1 MWTDGRPFGS
11 TTGIMDAEMEDQM
24 NGKKLTVGER
34 AGSTLSINY
43 PLAYPQ
49 MNQFGTPSMHSLC
62 SSSVAPSTII
72 EQQAQRL
79 HENFIIDDYMQK
91 IDTKVELLENE
102 LKFAWRALDLLTQE
116 YSKMA
121 QKLDK
126 IDKLAGDQQLVVQN
140 LINLTLH
147 NDAKAYE
154 DMLAN
159 SDRYEAFRRKVLQ
172 ETAAASGTGI
182 GAPFQIN
189 DLEFDNE
196 EMALGKL
203 NMEGLQTMPDMMM
216 MEDGNNTLYED
227 ELMMQQQQQE
237 NGTRGKSD
245 IPIYYSSNPFRD
257 ASMFARHE
265 DMEMSLNASDVPH
278 CGEQQELLASLR
290 HQQQQLQLKAKQL
303 RMEGEEQEQADLR
316 ESDNFEHFKKR
327 LETMKQDVYA
337 NNDASAS
344 KSLVAPEASTSSNMQ
359 SYLKDLLMAQR
370 VGEGLEEGIDP
381 IAEFGQDSKSQ
392 DQMNAGSS
400 DGLQR
405 GQRSSKRNRSQ
416 HKKLIATEME
426 LLNNQM
432 LQRRQQKST
441 KKDEE
446 QKDDDQKR
454 AVLVD
459 VVTRLINER
468 YQHIRTTN
476 TAVDKSLVTNQTL
489 TILHNETYLL
499 MRIFFFFYMRS
510 SSVVG
515 ERERSTML
523 WKFIGHVLGGPEISE
538 TDDPG
543 IALLNE
549 HIQSTIQMLKTLSA
563 EDFQDHLQTKLDESK
578 RLPLG
583 SAHVIDFDIESFF
596 CKGSSPKISIS
607 TSEDFELQIE
617 KEDEPKPSTSSSCYQ
632 FELIKRRYDMEEQ
645 KRSDNPKPLKTG
657 GVAGGSQ
664 RVLAT
669 SKPTTTVLNNTNTTS
684 QDQNDNIYDNDQYIQ
699 SLKRNLERHNSMLY
713 LLHLQGQEKD
723 KSGLEDDK
731 NKLMLDMMM
740 DKLLQDEQSGEAV
753 PGEDVADISAAAAS
767 LADGE
772 ELEEMN
778 SSNSPPPPAPIA
790 PFLLC
795 REQDEDSEDGIEY
808 EEEEEE
814 DYNGND
820 VFARMMTEGNMNVD
834 DYMSRAGHRELLQFE
849 SWNDFAPECDQ
860 NNGYGYTSNY
870 SLGNGVT
877 PPPTGKVVHSKPKS
891 SRGSSGGGGN
901 SSGYN
906 KQPKAPPSARPSNHQ
921 LQYAGYDTTEVDS
934 NIKYLEQMGRSQPIC
949 SPFENHSRFAAAP
962 TYPQQMST
970 SQQSMASQLS
980 GPPDLLKLYLE
991 QQQHSAAVG
1000 RSRTPEPP
1008 LSRHVENMRPRSQSI
1023 HSPSAGGGAA
1033 GLSSGPPPIPQRMP
1047 IGQSAP
1053 PGVHPRH
1060 QQQPPIERGAS
1071 KKRKFQMVAKLQHWL
1086 HEQSSSSG
1094 NESRSADGGHGG
1106 HSGSSGGGGAGSW
1119 MKKKHFRFRSQSLSE
1134 PMNRGDE
1141 VSDQE
1146 SLEGSAGYMVGGRRR
1161 SFMKTVKKEIGKRV
1175 RKVIVKGSVTS
1186 PPPYSSHPDLAAPSY
1201 SGRYPLDPMD
1211 RSSFCSPEEPQV
1223 RAPSVNPFETISRR
1237 GAPPVSV
1244 QVSEPLD
1251 STESDDMN
1259 DLFRKVGE
1267 HPKPQAM
1274 SPPPLMVAHLPKPE
1288 ADRSSHQYLT
1298 QGNNK
1303 SASISSSNSATSSG
1317 GESGGLGAANA
1328 QSNSGPNAFIF
1339 NNSTSME
1346 FAASRKVGKYR
1357 KGKRESSSEGHSD
1370 TAESGN
1376 NMSSGNNNN
1385 NNNNTSDAHEYS
1397 MKSDTGENPALDYEE
1412 YTIADQRRDS
1422 AVMQQMKQIPSATT
1436 SSSVS
1441 STAHMH
1447 KNAMHF
1453 PHIQKVNSICIDEIN
1468 DSPPPLP
1475 SRGLGS
1481 NGFVVDDSF
1490 SSHGLAESEE
1500 ESMQQ
1505 CVKPPMTTNSSPS
1518 VHGGNSAL
1526 LSTNWCSVSVDEDSR
1541 SQHSYRTIASGGT
1554 SRRQS
1559 TEDSIDTDDE
1569 YFCYELRKLEEME
1582 REAHDISFL
1591 KESGRLPQFEFED
1604 SSYPEPAALD
1614 AKPPEESF
1622 AHELH
1627 GVATA
1632 AVGED
1637 MVDEAVKELFRSVV
1651 HPELRVS
1658 SQMSLTRKLN
1668 VLKTVEETRTLP
1680 AKRRDGSGLNF
1691 LLRGDE
1697 EERKLYIKFY
1707 TKELRYLTNPTL
1719 EEDDEGVEEE
1729 EAARED
1735 ILSEDEIQSPQ
1746 DMRSRSGSQSSG
1758 GSSSTTSG
1766 PESNPDVFSDY
1777 EEELEGQDK
1786 LRDEYHQHHRH
1797 EADDEQITPD
1807 ENFAKSSMDES
1818 VLIGDAAGCSGD
1830 GAKAVATSGAPG
1842 AGGVGG
1848 GAPGAGGSAS
1858 KWKLLKTLKD
1868 RKAEEKTNQEK
1879 IKEEEDTKDK
1889 VSVVRKFLRLLSM
1902 SYVALL

>member
-1 MWTDGRPFGS
+1 
-11 TTGIMDAEMEDQM
+11 
-24 NGKKLTVGER
+24 
-34 AGSTLSINY
+34 
-43 PLAYPQ
+43 
-49 MNQFGTPSMHSLC
+49 
-62 SSSVAPSTII
+62 
-72 EQQAQRL
+72 
-79 HENFIIDDYMQK
+79 
-91 IDTKVELLENE
+91 
-102 LKFAWRALDLLTQE
+102 
-116 YSKMA
+116 
-121 QKLDK
+121 
-126 IDKLAGDQQLVVQN
+126 
-140 LINLTLH
+140 
-147 NDAKAYE
+147 
-154 DMLAN
+154 
-159 SDRYEAFRRKVLQ
+159 
-172 ETAAASGTGI
+172 
-182 GAPFQIN
+182 
-189 DLEFDNE
+189 
-196 EMALGKL
+196 
-203 NMEGLQTMPDMMM
+203 
-216 MEDGNNTLYED
+216 
-227 ELMMQQQQQE
+227 
-237 NGTRGKSD
+237 
-245 IPIYYSSNPFRD
+245 
-257 ASMFARHE
+257 
-265 DMEMSLNASDVPH
+265 
-278 CGEQQELLASLR
+278 
-290 HQQQQLQLKAKQL
+290 
-303 RMEGEEQEQADLR
+303 
-316 ESDNFEHFKKR
+316 
-327 LETMKQDVYA
+327 
-337 NNDASAS
+337 
-344 KSLVAPEASTSSNMQ
+344 
-359 SYLKDLLMAQR
+359 
-370 VGEGLEEGIDP
+370 
-381 IAEFGQDSKSQ
+381 
-392 DQMNAGSS
+392 
-400 DGLQR
+400 
-405 GQRSSKRNRSQ
+405 
-416 HKKLIATEME
+416 
-426 LLNNQM
+426 
-432 LQRRQQKST
+432 
-441 KKDEE
+441 
-446 QKDDDQKR
+446 
-454 AVLVD
+454 
-459 VVTRLINER
+459 
-468 YQHIRTTN
+468 
-476 TAVDKSLVTNQTL
+476 
-489 TILHNETYLL
+489 
-499 MRIFFFFYMRS
+499 
-510 SSVVG
+510 
-515 ERERSTML
+515 
-523 WKFIGHVLGGPEISE
+523 
-538 TDDPG
+538 
-543 IALLNE
+543 
-549 HIQSTIQMLKTLSA
+549 
-563 EDFQDHLQTKLDESK
+563 
-578 RLPLG
+578 
-583 SAHVIDFDIESFF
+583 
-596 CKGSSPKISIS
+596 
-607 TSEDFELQIE
+607 
-617 KEDEPKPSTSSSCYQ
+617 
-632 FELIKRRYDMEEQ
+632 
-645 KRSDNPKPLKTG
+645 
-657 GVAGGSQ
+657 
-664 RVLAT
+664 
-669 SKPTTTVLNNTNTTS
+669 
-684 QDQNDNIYDNDQYIQ
+684 
-699 SLKRNLERHNSMLY
+699 
-713 LLHLQGQEKD
+713 
-723 KSGLEDDK
+723 
-731 NKLMLDMMM
+731 
-740 DKLLQDEQSGEAV
+740 
-753 PGEDVADISAAAAS
+753 
-767 LADGE
+767 
-772 ELEEMN
+772 
-778 SSNSPPPPAPIA
+778 
-790 PFLLC
+790 
-795 REQDEDSEDGIEY
+795 
-808 EEEEEE
+808 
-814 DYNGND
+814 
-820 VFARMMTEGNMNVD
+820 
-834 DYMSRAGHRELLQFE
+834 
-849 SWNDFAPECDQ
+849 
-860 NNGYGYTSNY
+860 
-870 SLGNGVT
+870 
-877 PPPTGKVVHSKPKS
+877 
-891 SRGSSGGGGN
+891 
-901 SSGYN
+901 
-906 KQPKAPPSARPSNHQ
+906 
-921 LQYAGYDTTEVDS
+921 
-934 NIKYLEQMGRSQPIC
+934 
-949 SPFENHSRFAAAP
+949 
-962 TYPQQMST
+962 
-970 SQQSMASQLS
+970 
-980 GPPDLLKLYLE
+980 
-991 QQQHSAAVG
+991 
-1000 RSRTPEPP
+1000 
-1008 LSRHVENMRPRSQSI
+1008 
-1023 HSPSAGGGAA
+1023 
-1033 GLSSGPPPIPQRMP
+1033 
-1047 IGQSAP
+1047 
-1053 PGVHPRH
+1053 
-1060 QQQPPIERGAS
+1060 
-1071 KKRKFQMVAKLQHWL
+1071 MVAKLQHWL

-1094 NESRSADGGHGG
+1094 NESRSADGGHGAGG

-1201 SGRYPLDPMD
+1201 SGRYPHDPLD

-1223 RAPSVNPFETISRR
+1223 RAPSVNLFETISRR

-1251 STESDDMN
+1251 ATESDDMN

-1288 ADRSSHQYLT
+1288 TDRSSHQYLT

-1397 MKSDTGENPALDYEE
+1397 MKSDTGENPAIDYEE